1 MARSMDRT
9 DGHIVSSGEDS
20 RTRPPFAGLHLKK
33 GQGVDWKRF
42 LEFALLGSSGLGQYA
57 ILLVRVSLWLFF
69 AISGANKLF
78 VAGRTQT
85 MYERRSPLSAVFGH
99 SERHP
104 ALPSVRMPT
113 NSILAV
119 KRDLQWQKPSGRQAR
134 IKGENIPTSA
144 SYFGVNGRN
153 GLL

>member
-1 MARSMDRT
+1 
-9 DGHIVSSGEDS
+9 
-20 RTRPPFAGLHLKK
+20 
-33 GQGVDWKRF
+33 VDWKRF

-57 ILLVRVSLWLFF
+57 ILLVRVSLGLFF
-69 AISGANKLF
+69 AISGANKIVCRWQNSNHVRKAVSSF
-78 VAGRTQT
+78 W
-85 MYERRSPLSAVFGH
+85 VFGH